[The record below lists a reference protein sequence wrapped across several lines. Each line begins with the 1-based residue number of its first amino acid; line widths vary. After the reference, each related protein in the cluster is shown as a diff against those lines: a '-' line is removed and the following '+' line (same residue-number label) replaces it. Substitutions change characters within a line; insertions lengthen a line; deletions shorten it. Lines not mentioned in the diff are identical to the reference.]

1 MLERT
6 QIKFN
11 KTNLIKNNVSIQF
24 NIKEQIKKEIL
35 TERLHL

>member
-24 NIKEQIKKEIL
+24 NIKEQIQKEIL